1 MGVAA
6 LIFIALVF
14 YNIYTRVATGAI
26 VALGALYVFFTLE
39 RWESQIHHLNQVRLM
54 IQGYIHYNPDLS
66 GTVVWAMVALLALI
80 VVIFMLYRFSFY
92 ILALT
97 GVAIL
102 LFTWGPGFTSDAFPF
117 LLFIVCFC
125 LLIIRKTNNG
135 LAAVYVAM
143 PICAALVWLVYGQ
156 MPREADLFERRT
168 LQELFD
174 GPLSTVSDFIYT
186 LTNPMYFSFQSTGFS
201 SQGGRLGGPVTP
213 NARNVMTVQAPGRT
227 YLTGVI
233 HNTYTGYR
241 WHSTLEHGQL
251 YTQGMSPNRFEMLE
265 PAVAMIR
272 SSTIEDDRTSIP
284 MSLIWNLFE
293 VEDHRHLHAS
303 QFATLGLGDYL
314 VSNYLHTYLPMST
327 VTVAIGQN
335 RTGTVFRPLNMRD
348 ISFHH
353 TSPDY
358 SPVLIFEPSGDMR
371 APTFMARNTQYASI
385 FLNVNP
391 RLTFVHEILNN
402 SLAGIHSAQVPQ
414 GRYVRMI
421 QMSDGTWAHLAG
433 GTTDFSVVGLYDDEG
448 IQIETTLTLD
458 ELNDMITHQIHVVE
472 QEVFLDG
479 PSVTAED
486 MHQLISDFSHQGPNR
501 EIRYWGTNAEI
512 MAMLDNFSYHV
523 LARYAETVREQFMEV
538 PDIVPQRVHDLVDEI
553 IYGLTTDFERV
564 MAIRDY
570 LIQFPYTLTPPPVP
584 DGVCFVDHFLF
595 DVQEGYC
602 TYYATAMA
610 IMSRIA
616 GVPSRYVEGFL
627 LPPSDEYNSIFAVT
641 NMMAHAWVEVY
652 LEGFGW
658 LIVEATAPYAFFTDP
673 SLPIPPGG
681 FNPDMFIPD
690 WTNWMGEYLEE
701 WPGDWTGAGGA
712 AGSNFTPQGGG
723 AQGRGGPSVGQAR
736 LIVLA
741 IIVAVIVLLLAYVA
755 LRYGQVLY
763 RGRRIKEKP
772 VNQQITGYF
781 GGIMDITS
789 YCTKAKSPGET
800 PYAYGQRVG
809 KRFRFKSDS
818 VLLKDLVDLYY
829 RARYGYSELSEG
841 ERKLMEDSYHDMV
854 EYLKREHNK
863 PNYLYMRYV
872 RQVGSV

>member
-1 MGVAA
+1 
-6 LIFIALVF
+6 
-14 YNIYTRVATGAI
+14 
-26 VALGALYVFFTLE
+26 
-39 RWESQIHHLNQVRLM
+39 
-54 IQGYIHYNPDLS
+54 
-66 GTVVWAMVALLALI
+66 
-80 VVIFMLYRFSFY
+80 
-92 ILALT
+92 
-97 GVAIL
+97 
-102 LFTWGPGFTSDAFPF
+102 
-117 LLFIVCFC
+117 
-125 LLIIRKTNNG
+125 
-135 LAAVYVAM
+135 
-143 PICAALVWLVYGQ
+143 
-156 MPREADLFERRT
+156 MPREAELFERRT

-174 GPLSTVSDFIYT
+174 GPLSTVSDFLYT

-265 PAVAMIR
+265 PGIAMIR
-272 SSTIEDDRTSIP
+272 STTIEDDRTSIP

-303 QFATLGLGDYL
+303 HFATLGLGDYF

-327 VTVAIGQN
+327 ATVAIGQN
-335 RTGTVFRPLNMRD
+335 RTGTVFRPLNMRQ

-358 SPVLIFEPSGDMR
+358 MPVLTFEPTGDMR

-402 SLAGIHSAQVPQ
+402 SFPGIHSAETPR
-414 GRYVRMI
+414 GRYVNMI
-421 QMSDGTWAHLAG
+421 RLSDDTWARLPTDGTTNFYVA
-433 GTTDFSVVGLYDDEG
+433 LYDDEG
-448 IQIETTLTLD
+448 VPIGTVLTQDELD
-458 ELNDMITHQIHVVE
+458 ELIPDLLPITAH
-472 QEVFLDG
+472 EVYVDG
-479 PSVTAED
+479 PTVTAED
-486 MHQLISDFSHQGPNR
+486 MHRLISDFSHQGPNR

-512 MAMLDNFSYHV
+512 MAMLDNFTYHV
-523 LARYAETVREQFMEV
+523 LARHAETVREHFMEV
-538 PDIVPQRVHDLVDEI
+538 PEIVPQRVHDLVHEI
-553 IYGLTTDFERV
+553 IYGLTTDYERV

-570 LIQFPYTLTPPPVP
+570 LIQFPYTLSPPQVP

-595 DVQEGYC
+595 DAQEGYC

-627 LPPSDEYNSIFAVT
+627 LPPSDEYNAIFAVT

-681 FNPDMFIPD
+681 FNPDHFIPD
-690 WTNWMGEYLEE
+690 WVDWMHEFLDEGEWGGE
-701 WPGDWTGAGGA
+701 WAGAGTA
-712 AGSNFTPQGGG
+712 AGNNSFPQGGG
-723 AQGRGGPSVGQAR
+723 TQGRGGPNLGQMRTVVLAVIIGA
-736 LIVLA
+736 IVLA
-741 IIVAVIVLLLAYVA
+741 LAYVA
-755 LRYGQVLY
+755 VRYGQVLY
-763 RGRRIKEKP
+763 RGRRVKDKA
-772 VNQQITGYF
+772 VNQQITAYF
-781 GGIMDITS
+781 AGIMDITS
-789 YCTKAKSPGET
+789 YCTKAKSPNET
-800 PYAYGQRVG
+800 PFQYGQRVG
-809 KRFRFKSDS
+809 RRFRFKSDS

-841 ERKLMEDSYHDMV
+841 DRKLMEDSYYDMV
-854 EYLKREHNK
+854 EYLKREHSK
-863 PNYLYMRYV
+863 PNYLLMRYV